1 MSAAV
6 TICAQLLPLLAP
18 VLLLLVW
25 WRLARGARA
34 RFGVLAV
41 VSGVCAGAL
50 VLMAGLVHD
59 DPRPFVIDPSQ
70 PPLFPHAADNGF
82 PSDHTTYAATAALV
96 VATVRRRLGLLLLAS
111 AILGGLARVAAN
123 VHHVQDIIAALAIA
137 AAAGGVGLG
146 LQTFLDRRHRGR
158 EDADPET
165 PAQVRP

>member
-1 MSAAV
+1 
-6 TICAQLLPLLAP
+6 
-18 VLLLLVW
+18 
-25 WRLARGARA
+25 
-34 RFGVLAV
+34 
-41 VSGVCAGAL
+41 
-50 VLMAGLVHD
+50 MAGLVHD
-59 DPRPFVIDPSQ
+59 DPRPFVLDPSQ
-70 PPLFPHAADNGF
+70 PPLFPHGAEDGF
-82 PSDHTTYAATAALV
+82 PGHTTYAATAALV
-96 VATVRRRLGLLLLAS
+96 VAAVRRRLGLLLLAS